1 MTAVA
6 EARAPRQRR
15 GFHINPR
22 LTWGAAALI
31 AFAIIWEIAF
41 RVGLLNQ
48 QFIASPSASLAAG
61 WDLFSS
67 GKIWPHAWTSLI
79 EFFWGSLFGIIVGV
93 PLGFAMAQWRTVDS
107 SVSPTVWGLYSVP
120 RTAFVPLLLVWFGIG
135 LASKG
140 AFVFLGMVFPM
151 IANTYL
157 GVRETD
163 PYAIRSARSFSASRW
178 ETMRKVIL
186 PSSFPYLIDGLRLG
200 AGRGIVG
207 VIIAE
212 LYVSSGG
219 LGYLLRLAGLGFQTA
234 QLIFL
239 TLLVAAFGIVVSQF
253 LIWLDHKIAGWRL
266 AGRSI
271 E

>member
-1 MTAVA
+1 VTAVA
-6 EARAPRQRR
+6 LERAPRRR
-15 GFHINPR
+15 SFHVNPR
-22 LTWGAAALI
+22 LTWGAASLLVL
-31 AFAIIWEIAF
+31 AIIWELAF
-41 RVGLLNQ
+41 RAGLMNP
-48 QFIASPSASLAAG
+48 QFMAPPSEALAAG
-61 WDLFSS
+61 WDLMSS
-67 GKIWPHAWTSLI
+67 GKLWPHAVTSLI
-79 EFFWGSLFGIIVGV
+79 ELFWGSLFGIVIGI

-107 SVSPTVWGLYSVP
+107 ALSPTVWGIYSVP

-140 AFVFLGMVFPM
+140 AFVFLGVVFPM

-163 PYAIRSARSFSASRW
+163 PYALRSARSFSASRL
-178 ETMRKVIL
+178 ETLRYVVL
-186 PSSFPYLIDGLRLG
+186 PSAVPYIIDGLRLG

-219 LGYLLRLAGLGFQTA
+219 VGYMLRLAGLGFQTA

-239 TLLVAAFGIVVSQF
+239 TLLVAALGIVVSQI
-253 LIWLDHKIAGWRL
+253 LIWLDHRIAGWRQ
-266 AGRSI
+266 AGSVAQ
-271 E
+271 